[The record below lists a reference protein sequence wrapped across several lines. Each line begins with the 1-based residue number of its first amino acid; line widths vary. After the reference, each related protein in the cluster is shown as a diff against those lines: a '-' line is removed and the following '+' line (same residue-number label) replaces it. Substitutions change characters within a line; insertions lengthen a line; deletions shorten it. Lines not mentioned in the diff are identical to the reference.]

1 MSKRSRFGV
10 ENNQHIHGMEGT
22 STYAIWRGL
31 KARCLNPKNKDYK
44 RYGARGISICERWN
58 YFKFFL
64 EDMGIRPDGLQ
75 IDRIDNNGNYCK
87 ENCRWV
93 TAKENSANR
102 RSSRNINYNGQ
113 TKSIA
118 DWAKDLGY
126 TRQGMRYR
134 LNHLSVEEAMTKPKG
149 EK

>member
-1 MSKRSRFGV
+1 MVKREKHNYVGTPTYGTWYNMKSRCD
-10 ENNQHIHGMEGT
+10 NP
-22 STYAIWRGL
+22 TYTNFQKWG
-31 KARCLNPKNKDYK
+31 
-44 RYGARGISICERWN
+44 GRGITYDKRWSSFMN
-58 YFKFFL
+58 FL
-64 EDMGIRPDGLQ
+64 EDMGDRPEGMSL
-75 IDRIDNNGNYCK
+75 DRIDNNGNYCK